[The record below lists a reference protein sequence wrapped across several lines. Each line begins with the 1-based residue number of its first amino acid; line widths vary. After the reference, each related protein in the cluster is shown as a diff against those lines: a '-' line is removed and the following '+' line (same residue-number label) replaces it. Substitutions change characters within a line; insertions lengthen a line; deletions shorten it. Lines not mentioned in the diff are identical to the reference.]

1 MSAIR
6 FAFAGMACLVT
17 GAALSAPPMLAAA
30 AGAPKAAHLPSPPS
44 NRASE
49 PCLVG
54 TPKCADVGAP
64 PKACLVGGTKANAC
78 PTDAKAIA
86 VSK

>member
-1 MSAIR
+1 MSVAR
-6 FAFAGMACLVT
+6 FAFAGMACLV
-17 GAALSAPPMLAAA
+17 AMSAFSAPPMVTAVSSARA
-30 AGAPKAAHLPSPPS
+30 HAPSRES
-44 NRASE
+44 NNQ

-54 TPKCADVGAP
+54 TPKCADIGAP
-64 PKACLVGGTKANAC
+64 PKACLVGGLNKNTC